1 MTQAE
6 IAEKIV
12 PYLVEEFEIDGSLVS
27 PGANLRDTLQLDSLD
42 YVDLVVVIESSFHF
56 KVKPGDFQEIV
67 TFSDFYAYVE
77 RRLTMKEAAK
87 ILASEESSQVN
98 GI

>member
-1 MTQAE
+1 MTQTE

-12 PYLVEEFEIDGSLVS
+12 PYLVDEFEIDGALVS
-27 PGANLRDTLQLDSLD
+27 PEANLRETLQLDSLD

-56 KVKPGDFQEIV
+56 KVKPGDFQNIA

-77 RRLTMKEAAK
+77 SSLALKEQERLLVAQNSAVKD
-87 ILASEESSQVN
+87 